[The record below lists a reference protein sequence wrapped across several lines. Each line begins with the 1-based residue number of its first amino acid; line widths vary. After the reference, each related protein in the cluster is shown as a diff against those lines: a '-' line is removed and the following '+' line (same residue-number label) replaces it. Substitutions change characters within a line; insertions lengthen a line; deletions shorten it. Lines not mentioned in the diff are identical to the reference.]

1 MASDISSLL
10 TVSINPIKYVYTLCS
25 SWFFW
30 LLKLSST
37 AIFTLCTSWFFLLLK
52 LSSTSIFT
60 LCTSW
65 FFWPPIQDES
75 VDGTPVLTILCNHT
89 FHVNCLAKWG
99 DTRWVKDSWFL
110 LELFINCV
118 DELRNYLWSH
128 FVAIQF
134 ALEFIN
140 CFNELRS
147 YLWCPFVAV
156 QFVLELFINCLDE
169 LRNYLW
175 CPFFVA
181 VQFVV
186 TARLR
191 RRQRTRDVWRAV
203 LRR

>member
-1 MASDISSLL
+1 M
-10 TVSINPIKYVYTLCS
+10 
-25 SWFFW
+25 
-30 LLKLSST
+30 
-37 AIFTLCTSWFFLLLK
+37 CTSWFFLLLK
-52 LSSTSIFT
+52 LSSTAIFV

-118 DELRNYLWSH
+118 DELK
-128 FVAIQF
+128 
-134 ALEFIN
+134 
-140 CFNELRS
+140 S
-147 YLWCPFVAV
+147 YFWCPFVAV

-169 LRNYLW
+169 LRSYLW
-175 CPFFVA
+175 YPFVA

-186 TARLR
+186 TVRLLR
-191 RRQRTRDVWRAV
+191 RRQTRDVWPVA